1 MSAAT
6 VIFKAIDYMFDLQQN
21 PIGRT
26 KRNMK
31 NVVKTTDIVY
41 DESDKKA
48 CTLDTFVIPKEEGK
62 YPVIFEIHGGGFVAG
77 DKKYRRCL
85 SAWYAQELG
94 AFVVNVNYGLS
105 PKYKFHQV
113 IPQLVNAVNWV
124 ADHAEELRL
133 DLSRF
138 VVTGDSAG
146 GYYSAYLA
154 VLQSNPELQKRLGV
168 EMKAKFTGTVLDCG
182 IYDIVTALGQK
193 VLFNL
198 TDSICYDFV
207 GVHTNE
213 IEKYEY
219 IDVVSPSSF
228 VNSEFPV
235 AFITLAAKDFFC
247 GGQGEY
253 LSKQLD
259 DLGIYHEVYASTKFT
274 DNHTFPLTWTSKA
287 AKANNEQAITFLK
300 RFVKVEI

>member
-1 MSAAT
+1 
-6 VIFKAIDYMFDLQQN
+6 
-21 PIGRT
+21 
-26 KRNMK
+26 
-31 NVVKTTDIVY
+31 
-41 DESDKKA
+41 
-48 CTLDTFVIPKEEGK
+48 
-62 YPVIFEIHGGGFVAG
+62 
-77 DKKYRRCL
+77 
-85 SAWYAQELG
+85 
-94 AFVVNVNYGLS
+94 
-105 PKYKFHQV
+105 
-113 IPQLVNAVNWV
+113 
-124 ADHAEELRL
+124 
-133 DLSRF
+133 
-138 VVTGDSAG
+138 
-146 GYYSAYLA
+146 
-154 VLQSNPELQKRLGV
+154 
-168 EMKAKFTGTVLDCG
+168 MKAKFTGTVLDCG

-300 RFVKVEI
+300 RFVKGEI